1 MITLYEKYG
10 LTEQNKQPNHS
21 QSVVQG
27 KGTSILKNKTQMSVK
42 SELAKSKE
50 TFVLQKMFTLVETN
64 Q

>member
-21 QSVVQG
+21 QSVVQD

-50 TFVLQKMFTLVETN
+50 TFVLQKIFTLVETD